1 MLSVVSSIGIILHMF
16 LVSLNYPV
24 EMMEFFGMLFPLI
37 TFDVLPVSGEY
48 EKWFHFSQI
57 ETDHPL
63 SY

>member
-1 MLSVVSSIGIILHMF
+1 MF

-37 TFDVLPVSGEY
+37 TFDVLPVNGEY

-63 SY
+63 NYQFNAVGYGSTFVI